1 MDLASRKDAL
11 RARQRLRGRPAPAAA
26 RAAGAAA
33 ARRVAEL
40 PAFAGAGRIALYAAL
55 ADEIPTRPLFDLAR
69 GGGLAVS
76 FPRVEGEE
84 LVFAEVERW
93 EDLVPGRYGVRQPHP
108 QAPRCGPGR
117 LIVVP
122 GVAFDGHGRRLG
134 RGRGYYDRTLAA
146 AEARGALRVGLAYE
160 AQIVEAVPVEPHD
173 QPVDVVVTECGIHG
187 PGGSG

>member
-1 MDLASRKDAL
+1 
-11 RARQRLRGRPAPAAA
+11 
-26 RAAGAAA
+26 
-33 ARRVAEL
+33 VAEL

-55 ADEIPTRPLFDLAR
+55 SDELPTRPLFDLAH

-76 FPRVEGEE
+76 FPRVEGEA
-84 LVFAEVERW
+84 LVFAEVARW
-93 EDLVPGRYGVRQPHP
+93 EDLVRGRYGVRQPHP

-122 GVAFDGHGRRLG
+122 GLAFDGHGRRLG
-134 RGRGYYDRTLAA
+134 RGGGYYDRALAA

-173 QPVDVVVTECGIHG
+173 QPVDVVVTECGVHG